1 MQLTSDDIT
10 SRRTFIVIAES
21 RTESDFDILN
31 STGFP
36 VRYGDLHP
44 RNAGVF
50 ALDFSVSQDSKHWN
64 KWTVEVGYKRPEE
77 SQDAEN
83 NPDDN
88 PLLRQPDISYD
99 TESVTVAAVGERDSN
114 GNVTKGIVTSA
125 GEPYDP
131 HPEEEIEILLINI
144 TSWELPWFSVRDFLA
159 LQNGVNDAAFTFGDA
174 TFGEGQAKVRI
185 RFGKTEQ
192 YTLKDP
198 DNPNSA
204 PGTVVR
210 YRQRDILLA
219 VNPLGWDLSLLDF
232 GTYYRAEGSIR
243 RFIEDEQDAQEMGL
257 LDGQGGRLA
266 DGNPIG
272 SNAVFNFWK
281 NRKRVPFG
289 FLNLPAGP

>member
-21 RTESDFDILN
+21 RAESDFDILN
-31 STGFP
+31 ATGFP

-99 TESVTVAAVGERDSN
+99 TESVTVAALGERDEN
-114 GNVTKGIVTSA
+114 GQMIKGIVTSA

-144 TSWELPWFSVRDFLA
+144 TSWVLPWFSVRDFFA

-174 TFGEGQAKVRI
+174 TFDEGQAKVRI

-198 DNPNSA
+198 DNA

-232 GTYYRAEGSIR
+232 GTYYRADGAIR
-243 RFIEDEQDAQEMGL
+243 RFIEDEEDAQEMGL
-257 LDGQGGRLA
+257 LDGQGGRLD

-272 SNAVFNFWK
+272 SNAVFNFWQ
-281 NRKRVPFG
+281 NRNRVPFG